1 MTTTELLIFDCDGVL
16 IDSEPVA
23 SRVLWQ
29 TLNDADVA
37 ISLSEVHR
45 RFTGYSEGDAHRI
58 CVEEL
63 GIADPTPIFA
73 ATRDALYPAFRHSL
87 QPMAGIDALV
97 RSLPQLK
104 CVASNSALERLQNSL
119 GLFDLWNAF
128 DPHIFSADMVA
139 APKPAPDL
147 FHLCAET
154 LRVDPARCVVI
165 DDSPHGIVGAVA
177 AGMRAIGFVDP
188 ADPREGRR
196 SVLSDAGAM
205 LVATGADELARA
217 FAAVLGE
224 ASDVQAPLKA
234 RGPCRTC
241 LSNARR
247 GLCGGPSCKIHQ
259 AINKPTLGTRKRRT
273 SVFE

>member
-1 MTTTELLIFDCDGVL
+1 MAIVPESPAAGNPIGVKVRRLFQSLPFRPDNRQWNGMTADLLIFDCDGVL

-29 TLNDADVA
+29 TLTEAGVS
-37 ISLSEVHR
+37 ISLAEVHR
-45 RFTGYSEGDAHRI
+45 RFTGYSERDAHRI

-63 GIADPTPIFA
+63 GIADPAPVFA
-73 ATRDALYPAFRHSL
+73 ATRDALYPAF
-87 QPMAGIDALV
+87 Q
-97 RSLPQLK
+97 RSLRPMDGIEAVVRALPQQK
-104 CVASNSALERLQNSL
+104 CVASNSTLERLRASL

-128 DPHIFSADMVA
+128 DPHIFSAEMVA

-154 LRVDPARCVVI
+154 LGVDPSRCVVV

-188 ADPREGRR
+188 ADPREGRHA
-196 SVLSDAGAM
+196 VLSGAGAM

-217 FAAVLGE
+217 FATVLGG
-224 ASDVQAPLKA
+224 APAAL
-234 RGPCRTC
+234 RTPA
-241 LSNARR
+241 LSE
-247 GLCGGPSCKIHQ
+247 P
-259 AINKPTLGTRKRRT
+259 
-273 SVFE
+273 V

>member
-1 MTTTELLIFDCDGVL
+1 MTADLLIFDCDGVL

-29 TLNDADVA
+29 TLTEAGVS
-37 ISLSEVHR
+37 ISLAEVHR
-45 RFTGYSEGDAHRI
+45 RFTGYSERDAHRI

-63 GIADPTPIFA
+63 GIADPAPVFA
-73 ATRDALYPAFRHSL
+73 ATRDALYPAF
-87 QPMAGIDALV
+87 Q
-97 RSLPQLK
+97 RSLRPMQGIEAVVRALPQQK
-104 CVASNSALERLQNSL
+104 CVASNSTLERLRASL

-128 DPHIFSADMVA
+128 DPHIFSAEMVA

-154 LRVDPARCVVI
+154 LGVDPSRCVVV

-188 ADPREGRR
+188 ADPREGRHA
-196 SVLSDAGAM
+196 VLSDAGAM

-217 FAAVLGE
+217 FATVLGG
-224 ASDVQAPLKA
+224 APAAL
-234 RGPCRTC
+234 RTPA
-241 LSNARR
+241 LSE
-247 GLCGGPSCKIHQ
+247 P
-259 AINKPTLGTRKRRT
+259 
-273 SVFE
+273 V